1 MKQIYNFE
9 RKVPPI
15 LNENLL
21 RAENERR
28 KVQQITTLLA
38 VSSLLIFLSI
48 LLLAIQLYDVA
59 PLLSIACV
67 SYICIAVTGSSVI
80 AIVYA
85 QKRRLFEKC

>member
-9 RKVPPI
+9 RQAPPI
-15 LNENLL
+15 LNENML

-28 KVQQITTLLA
+28 KTRRITALLA
-38 VSSLLIFLSI
+38 VSSLLILLSV
-48 LLLAIQLYDVA
+48 LLLAIQLYEVV
-59 PLLSIACV
+59 PILSVACV

-85 QKRRLFEKC
+85 QKRRSFEKC